1 MLYGVFPGNF
11 IPIRDYPFYKFK
23 IITIIT
29 ISLRRS
35 AKMKTK
41 LIAVL
46 IVMMLA
52 VVGCSSGGGKANTP
66 DDKLA
71 TINTMMKAGYEMSD
85 NQRNNVNKAV
95 EEAKKLISQN
105 KIDEANALL
114 KKTINTLELIGE
126 TDRFNKSE

>member
-29 ISLRRS
+29 ISLRRFAEMK
-35 AKMKTK
+35 AK
-41 LIAVL
+41 LVAVL
-46 IVMMLA
+46 LIMMLA
-52 VVGCSSGGGKANTP
+52 VVGCSSGNKSNTP
-66 DDKLA
+66 DDKIA

-85 NQRNNVNKAV
+85 NQRNNINKAI
-95 EEAKKLISQN
+95 EEAKRLMSQN

-114 KKTINTLELIGE
+114 KKTINTLELIAE

>member
-1 MLYGVFPGNF
+1 
-11 IPIRDYPFYKFK
+11 
-23 IITIIT
+23 
-29 ISLRRS
+29 
-35 AKMKTK
+35 MKSK
-41 LIAVL
+41 LIVILLVL
-46 IVMMLA
+46 MLA
-52 VVGCSSGGGKANTP
+52 IAGCSSGSKSNTP
-66 DDKLA
+66 DDKIA

>member
-29 ISLRRS
+29 ISLRRL

-52 VVGCSSGGGKANTP
+52 VVGCSSGGGKADTP
-66 DDKLA
+66 DDKIA

-85 NQRNNVNKAV
+85 NQRNNINKAI
-95 EEAKKLISQN
+95 EEAKKLMSQN
-105 KIDEANALL
+105 KIDEANTLL
-114 KKTINTLELIGE
+114 KKTINTLELIAE

>member
-1 MLYGVFPGNF
+1 
-11 IPIRDYPFYKFK
+11 
-23 IITIIT
+23 
-29 ISLRRS
+29 
-35 AKMKTK
+35 MKSK

-46 IVMMLA
+46 LVMLLA
-52 VVGCSSGGGKANTP
+52 VAGCSSGSKSNTP
-66 DDKLA
+66 DDKIA
-71 TINTMMKAGYEMSD
+71 TINSMMSKGYEMSD

>member
-1 MLYGVFPGNF
+1 
-11 IPIRDYPFYKFK
+11 
-23 IITIIT
+23 
-29 ISLRRS
+29 
-35 AKMKTK
+35 MKAK

-46 IVMMLA
+46 LFMLLA
-52 VVGCSSGGGKANTP
+52 VVGCSSGSKSSTP
-66 DDKLA
+66 DDKIA

-95 EEAKKLISQN
+95 EEAKKLMSQN

-114 KKTINTLELIGE
+114 KKTINTLELIAE